1 MKLITCFSFFLFT
14 NFLYSQQSLFKEEN
28 ISISKQFVNSEILS
42 RNSITDRYSEL
53 TRSEGFLVNDVSE
66 MGSVYTKKLH
76 RSGKVIFNCQAGI
89 YLNQIKSLLLK
100 NYPKLDSL
108 IHVYVSEDPS
118 LNAFATVN
126 NSIYVN
132 IGLLARVENEAQL
145 AFVLSHEIMHI
156 VDEHIIKGTLKVNRE
171 AKTYTKS
178 NVGLDNE
185 MLLLRH
191 HEVSREFEI
200 EADLDGLN
208 LFVKQDYN
216 LNEVLKVMNL
226 LDNADDYTISV
237 LENQKL
243 FFLDGESYKKLKE
256 DFDKYILAKAEK
268 DKKKKS
274 KALNAT
280 HPSIVERLEKMNK
293 ELESIQVRE
302 SAKKSFII
310 SESMFLAVK
319 KEAND
324 IIHNL
329 YAADKDFLSLFL
341 YTSSNITQQNE
352 VSDDNL
358 KYLGYSIQGLLFDYM
373 NKYKIPED
381 HSQNEAD
388 LMFSYFYKN
397 AKKDEFAKWAYHTID
412 TLDKTYK
419 SNILSKYKHAIKQNI
434 FNGRPK
440 NLTYIFG
447 SDSLNEEKNELSK
460 GLNLD
465 KIPFEISAFS
475 DMRARKVSEFNDFEK
490 SGKISNEKLAI
501 IGMNLIH
508 MGKEGLFNAD
518 YFLDLQKVEVMERHS
533 DKVCSYLQKDY
544 PNKVITL
551 VPNEVSYSGNEYETY
566 DKLNA
571 WMSERLYF
579 NNADY
584 VSIYENEM
592 NEISKNQGIKYIMS
606 SVNIG
611 VKSFSFKS
619 LYLSYFSPFIMPI
632 YLPQIVTHIFAS
644 STRKYQLSLAF
655 DIKTGDLVFWDK
667 RTYLDPN
674 TTAQL
679 YIVNN
684 DILNNF
690 FHE

>member
-1 MKLITCFSFFLFT
+1 M
-14 NFLYSQQSLFKEEN
+14 FKEEN
-28 ISISKQFVNSEILS
+28 LSISKHFVNSEILS
-42 RNSITDRYSEL
+42 RNSINDRYSEL

-76 RSGKVIFNCQAGI
+76 RSGKVIFNCQAGN

-108 IHVYVSEDPS
+108 IHIYVSEDPS

-145 AFVLSHEIMHI
+145 AFILSHEIMHI

-191 HEVSREFEI
+191 HEVGREFEI

-208 LFVKQDYN
+208 LFLKQDYN
-216 LNEVLKVMNL
+216 LNEVLKVMKL
-226 LDNADDYTISV
+226 LDIADDYTIPV
-237 LENQKL
+237 LESQKL
-243 FFLDGESYKKLKE
+243 FFLDGETYKKLKD
-256 DFDKYILAKAEK
+256 DFEKYILAKVEK

-280 HPSIVERLEKMNK
+280 HPSIEVRLEKMNK
-293 ELESIQVRE
+293 ELEEVQVRE
-302 SAKKSFII
+302 SAQKSFII
-310 SESMFLAVK
+310 SESMFLAIK
-319 KEAND
+319 KEASD
-324 IIHNL
+324 VIHKL

-341 YTSSNITQQNE
+341 YTSTNIIQQNE
-352 VSDDNL
+352 VSEDNL
-358 KYLGYSIQGLLFDYM
+358 KYLGYSIQGLLFDHI

-381 HSQNEAD
+381 HSQNNAD
-388 LMFSYFYKN
+388 LLFSYFYKN
-397 AKKDEFAKWAYHTID
+397 TKKDEFSKWAYHTID
-412 TLDKTYK
+412 TLNKTYK

-447 SDSLNEEKNELSK
+447 SDSLNEDKNKLSN
-460 GLNLD
+460 GLDMDN
-465 KIPFEISAFS
+465 IPFEISAFS
-475 DMRARKVSEFNDFEK
+475 DMRARKVAEFNDFKK
-490 SGKISNEKLAI
+490 SGDISNDKLAI

-508 MGKEGLFNAD
+508 LGKEGIFNPD

-533 DKVCSYLQKDY
+533 DKVCSYLQEDY
-544 PNKVITL
+544 ENKVIAL
-551 VPNEVSYSGNEYETY
+551 VPNEVKYSGNEYETY
-566 DKLNA
+566 DKLNT

-584 VSIYENEM
+584 VSIYDD
-592 NEISKNQGIKYIMS
+592 EIDEINKNQGIKYIMS

-619 LYLSYFSPFIMPI
+619 FYLAYMSPFIMPI